1 MGAVKWV
8 ALGAARPALFL
19 MTPNRGSELM
29 SHSHTSSIWQWP
41 AAASLSA
48 TAAIHM
54 TLVPD
59 HLREAPYAGA
69 LFIALSAAAL
79 ATAMVLSATDH
90 EFVWLAA
97 GAISLGALVAYL
109 LSRSV
114 GLPSLSDD
122 IGDWANPLGLAAVAC
137 EALTIACWLAR
148 SAALPRG
155 SLAPSARG

>member
-1 MGAVKWV
+1 MQ
-8 ALGAARPALFL
+8 L
-19 MTPNRGSELM
+19 E
-29 SHSHTSSIWQWP
+29 HTNSNWRWP
-41 AAASLSA
+41 AAAALSA

-69 LFIALSAAAL
+69 LFIALSGAAL

-90 EFVWLAA
+90 ERVWLAA

-122 IGDWANPLGLAAVAC
+122 IGDWANPLGLAAVTC
-137 EALTIACWLAR
+137 ETLTVICWIAR
-148 SAALPRG
+148 SATSPRA
-155 SLAPSARG
+155 SLTAVARR